1 MQLIIYLQFPG
12 DYLYLCYVCNKKYAT
27 KGKLD
32 FHMKTHQEA
41 QYECTLCSKRFST
54 QQYLNNHMKVHPDQV
69 CVLTRCSIIAV
80 HIKTYIWSH
89 KYCNFPMFNQE

>member
-1 MQLIIYLQFPG
+1 LSSKDCNFVWLLIYLQFPG

-27 KGKLD
+27 KGKLE

-54 QQYLNNHMKVHPDQV
+54 QQYLNYHMKVHPDQV
-69 CVLTRCSIIAV
+69 CVVTVYSTIIAI
-80 HIKTYIWSH
+80 HDYIVIW
-89 KYCNFPMFNQE
+89 KY